1 MRASHN
7 IVEVV
12 VFGEPVEVVVAVFGE
27 PVEVVVVVSVELVR
41 LVALVPFGSSGPRF

>member
-1 MRASHN
+1 MASHN

-12 VFGEPVEVVVAVFGE
+12 VFGE

-41 LVALVPFGSSGPRF
+41 LVVSVLFGSSGPRF